1 MWTQIDWEA
10 AFEAYLPYF
19 TRVGAAIV
27 VLCAFWVGAGIIQ
40 RIICRV
46 GNTRHVDAELVR
58 FLGRSAKFA
67 LWSFGLVTALGTVG
81 VDVSALVAGLG
92 LTGFALGFALKDI
105 ISNLVA
111 GVLILLYKPFR
122 YGDSIKVAGME
133 GRVVDI
139 DLRYTQLAANQNS
152 IYVPNSMLF
161 TNAIVVDRPAQP
173 TTEPTP
179 PRDPAC

>member
-1 MWTQIDWEA
+1 MWTRIDWQAVLER
-10 AFEAYLPYF
+10 YLPYLTNLGF
-19 TRVGAAIV
+19 AIV
-27 VLCAFWVGAGIIQ
+27 VLLAFGIAAGTVH
-40 RIICRV
+40 RIVCRV
-46 GNTRHVDAELVR
+46 GSARHVDADLAR

-105 ISNLVA
+105 VSNLVA

-122 YGDSIKVAGME
+122 NGDFIKVAGME

-139 DLRYTQLAANQNS
+139 DLRYTQLAANEDS

-161 TNAIVVDRPAQP
+161 TNAIVVDRPAP
-173 TTEPTP
+173 PSAEPAR
-179 PRDPAC
+179 PRGPAC